1 MTYRDI
7 LINAIRNSVD
17 GIDIEEVDNLFENRE
32 TFYTIKSQI
41 NNNKRKYKDIH
52 IIKAGKNKHSIW
64 KFAENNPKQTIQ
76 YGTKRAQR
84 GLRTFSNRAEEI
96 NIALASELNLE
107 VSMLLAKQV
116 NQENLA
122 ISNVINQLGLSA

>member
-17 GIDIEEVDNLFENRE
+17 GIDIEEVDNLFE
-32 TFYTIKSQI
+32 
-41 NNNKRKYKDIH
+41 DIH